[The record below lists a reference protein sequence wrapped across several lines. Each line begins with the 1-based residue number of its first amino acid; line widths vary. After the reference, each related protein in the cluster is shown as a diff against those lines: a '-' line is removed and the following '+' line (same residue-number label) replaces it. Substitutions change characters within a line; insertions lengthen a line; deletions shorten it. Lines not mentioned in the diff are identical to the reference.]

1 MKEIDYDEFLD
12 HYEENIKILKET
24 GEVWLLSHEGRK
36 ELVVMH
42 KNTYDRMHS
51 SIL

>member
-12 HYEENIKILKET
+12 HYEENIKILQVT

-36 ELVVMH
+36 DLVIMH
-42 KNTYDRMHS
+42 KDTYSKIHF
-51 SIL
+51 

>member
-12 HYEENIKILKET
+12 HYEENMKILKET
-24 GEVWLLSHEGRK
+24 GEVWLLTYEGRK

-42 KNTYDRMHS
+42 KNTFDRMHS
-51 SIL
+51 LIL

>member
-12 HYEENIKILKET
+12 NYEENMKILEET
-24 GEVWLLSHEGRK
+24 GEVWILTHKGRK

-42 KNTYDRMHS
+42 KNTHDRMHCLNS
-51 SIL
+51 